1 MTRIIAGRAKG
12 RRLTVPARG
21 TRPTSDRV
29 REALFASIEA
39 TLLAQGRSWNE
50 ISLCDA
56 WSGSGAIA
64 LEAWSRG
71 AQRVLAIDSARAAV
85 SAIEGNIATLD
96 ASGVRVQRATMSR
109 AVAAPP
115 AGGAFDVLIGDPPY
129 DDDTPSVRSILE
141 AALENGW
148 LVPGALVVIERP
160 TDRAHGA
167 HHTNR
172 AGSDDGR
179 SPFPEGIETDSERT
193 YGDTVLWYGRA
204 TNLRGD
210 RGDREEQPL

>member
-12 RRLTVPARG
+12 RRLVVPARG

-50 ISLCDA
+50 VSVCDA

-71 AQRVLAIDSARAAV
+71 AQRVLAIDSSRAAV
-85 SAIEGNIATLD
+85 GTIEGNIANLD
-96 ASGVRVQRATMSR
+96 ASGVRVQRTTMSR

-115 AGGAFDVLIGDPPY
+115 SGGAFDVLIGDPPY
-129 DDDTPSVRSILE
+129 DDTDPSVRAILD

-148 LVPGALVVIERP
+148 LVPGALVVIER
-160 TDRAHGA
+160 RSQRGSS
-167 HHTNR
+167 
-172 AGSDDGR
+172 AGSNGGR
-179 SPFPEGIETDSERT
+179 SPFPERIETEAERS

-204 TNLRGD
+204 TNDRVD

>member
-12 RRLTVPARG
+12 RRLAVPARG

-50 ISLCDA
+50 VSLCDA

-71 AQRVLAIDSARAAV
+71 ARRVLAIDSARAAV
-85 SAIEGNIATLD
+85 STIEGNIATLD
-96 ASGVRVQRATMSR
+96 ASGVRAQRATMSR

-129 DDDTPSVRSILE
+129 DDDNFSVRMILD

-148 LVPGALVVIERP
+148 LAPGALVVIER
-160 TDRAHGA
+160 RS
-167 HHTNR
+167 R
-172 AGSDDGR
+172 SAGSTSARSQEGR
-179 SPFPEGIETDSERT
+179 SPFPEGIEPDSERT

-204 TNLRGD
+204 TNIRGDRGD